1 MNSVRAG
8 MVESVA
14 DYRWSSY
21 YHNALGEPDALITE
35 HELYKGLGKD
45 SVQRCQHYRKL
56 FEQPVW
62 EEDDTKITEATLKER
77 CAGMRSFMKRSGGWL
92 GGWVTRLG
100 AHGGDRK
107 SETYRD
113 QVG

>member
-1 MNSVRAG
+1 M
-8 MVESVA
+8 
-14 DYRWSSY
+14 
-21 YHNALGEPDALITE
+21 HNALGEPAALITE

-45 SVQRCQHYRKL
+45 SVQRGQHYSNL
-56 FEQPVW
+56 FAQPVW
-62 EEDDTKITEATLKER
+62 EEDDAKITEATLRGEVYGNEAFHEKIGR
-77 CAGMRSFMKRSGGWL
+77 LVGR
-92 GGWVTRLG
+92 VTRLG